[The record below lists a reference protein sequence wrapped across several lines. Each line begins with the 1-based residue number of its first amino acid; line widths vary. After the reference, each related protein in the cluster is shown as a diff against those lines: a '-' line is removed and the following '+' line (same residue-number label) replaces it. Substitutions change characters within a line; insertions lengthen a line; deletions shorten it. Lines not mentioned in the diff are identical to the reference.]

1 MLFYFKSN
9 RHYFEDRITNEI
21 EMKGIV
27 CPISIEKIDS
37 NASRLTVFINVVLMG
52 LFLYTQNPLFIVI
65 VAFDYFIR
73 AVLKVEYSPI
83 RFFALSILSALNV
96 KKKPINLAQ
105 KIFAS
110 RLGLICA
117 IAAVILQL
125 LGYTTGAIIT
135 AGLLM
140 VLSIMDSV
148 FNFCVGCVIY
158 NYIVYPF
165 YKKKS

>member
-1 MLFYFKSN
+1 
-9 RHYFEDRITNEI
+9 
-21 EMKGIV
+21 MKGIV
-27 CPISIEKIDS
+27 CPISVEKIDS
-37 NASRLTVFINVVLMG
+37 NVSRLTVFINVVLMG
-52 LFLYTQNPLFIVI
+52 MFLYSQNPLFIGI
-65 VAFDYFIR
+65 VSIDYFIR

-83 RFFALSILSALNV
+83 RFFAFYIISALNV
-96 KKKPINLAQ
+96 KKKPINLAP

-125 LGYTTGAIIT
+125 LGYTAGAVIT

>member
-1 MLFYFKSN
+1 
-9 RHYFEDRITNEI
+9 
-21 EMKGIV
+21 MKGIV

-37 NASRLTVFINVVLMG
+37 NVSRLTVFINVLLMG
-52 LFLYTQNPLFIVI
+52 MFLYSKNPLFIGI
-65 VAFDYFIR
+65 VAIDYFIR

-83 RFFALSILSALNV
+83 RFFAFYIISAFNV
-96 KKKPINLAQ
+96 KKKPINLAP

-117 IAAVILQL
+117 VVAVILQL
-125 LGYTTGAIIT
+125 SGYTTGAVIT

-148 FNFCVGCVIY
+148 FNFCVGCLIY
-158 NYIVYPF
+158 NFLVFPF
-165 YKKKS
+165 YKDKN